1 MDADA
6 ESRRLWQIKDEI
18 WRKLLVRLKE
28 LRNSEDAR
36 ARAVDGLGM
45 EHEQPARPAAGTS
58 EPERLVDEA

>member
-1 MDADA
+1 M
-6 ESRRLWQIKDEI
+6 WQIRDEI
-18 WRKLLVRLKE
+18 FRKLLVRLKE

-45 EHEQPARPAAGTS
+45 EHEQPARPAAGTP